1 MVTEVSLLTS
11 YSKGW
16 LQKADFVIFPCVLLK
31 TFLYRKA
38 LLSQIDKKKKKISF
52 WRKRLWKG
60 QALLIFSFLICDV
73 FKLPLPWGNN
83 KGVV

>member
-16 LQKADFVIFPCVLLK
+16 LQKADFVILPCVLLK

-38 LLSQIDKKKKKISF
+38 LLSQIDKKKKNLFLEKEIMERASTF
-52 WRKRLWKG
+52 D
-60 QALLIFSFLICDV
+60 LLIFNL
-73 FKLPLPWGNN
+73 
-83 KGVV
+83 